1 MRRTLA
7 LFSLLLASCGGA
19 ELVAPQLSVQV
30 TGAGVITSIP
40 SGIEC
45 PGHCEAFFPEGTTIT
60 LIATPE
66 DGATGSC
73 LFVDDDLTACGG
85 DCAKTCSVMMG
96 PDRAV
101 RAEFQ

>member
-7 LFSLLLASCGGA
+7 LFSLLLASCGGT

-40 SGIEC
+40 AGIEC
-45 PGHCEAFFPEGTTIT
+45 PGTCDACLPEGTTIT
-60 LIATPE
+60 LTATPE
-66 DGATGSC
+66 EGATGSC
-73 LFVDDDLTACGG
+73 LFVDDEVTACGG

-96 PDRAV
+96 PDREV